1 MLFRE
6 LTKRFFLGKSR
17 DPLDPHVF
25 HQLSLAAFL
34 AWVGLGA
41 DGLSSSC
48 YGPEEAF
55 YALGTHIHLAVF
67 LAVATAVTVFV
78 ISASY
83 SQIIELF
90 PTGGGG
96 YLVATRLL
104 GEGAGLVSGAAL
116 VVDYA
121 LTIAMSVAA
130 GVAALSSEPIARG
143 VPPGT
148 RLLVS
153 VLIVVGLIVL
163 NLRGMKE
170 SVQVLLPIFL
180 VFLATHAA
188 MLVFGIGRHTAD
200 FPQLAV
206 ATVKET
212 KETWTALG
220 AFGMIALLLKA
231 FSLGGGTYTGIEAVS
246 NGLQILREPRVK
258 TGKRTMLYMAVSLS
272 ITAGGLL
279 LCYLLANVRR
289 LEGQTLNAV
298 LVNKLAPEA
307 FGPGAIAAGF
317 ALVTLISEGALLFVA
332 AQAGFLDGPRVLAN
346 MAIDSWVPHR
356 FSLLS
361 ERLVA
366 QNGILV
372 MGLSAIGMLLFTGGS
387 VSVIVVMYSIN
398 VFLTF
403 TLSQLGMCVHWW
415 QERKTEPSWGR
426 RFAINGIGLLLT
438 SAILL
443 VTVTL
448 KFREGGWVTVV
459 ITSSFIFLCVLC
471 RRHYLSVSLL
481 MKRADDVLTTL
492 PKQKPG
498 DSGFTKKAGAPVP
511 RNTPTAVFL
520 VSGFNGLGIHSLLQ
534 VQKYFPR
541 YFTNAIFL
549 SVGVIDSAKFKGASE
564 VENLKK
570 ETEQDLVRYVEFAEG
585 LGMHAEQYSA
595 IGTDLLDEIVE
606 LCHGV
611 KERYD
616 RPVFF
621 TSKLIFPNENL
632 ANRLLHNQTPFAVQR
647 RLQFEGLQTVILPIQ
662 VSI

>member
-1 MLFRE
+1 MPVRE
-6 LTKRFFLGKSR
+6 LTKRIFLGKSR
-17 DPLDPHVF
+17 NPLDPHIF

-55 YALGTHIHLAVF
+55 HALGTHTHLAVF
-67 LAVATAVTVFV
+67 LAAATAVTIFV

-104 GEGAGLVSGAAL
+104 GEGAGVVSGAAL

-143 VPPGT
+143 VPAGT
-148 RLLVS
+148 RLLFS
-153 VLIVVGLIVL
+153 VFIVVVLIVL

-200 FPQLAV
+200 FPQLA
-206 ATVKET
+206 ADTVKDT
-212 KETWTALG
+212 KETWSALG
-220 AFGMIALLLKA
+220 SLGFIALLLKA
-231 FSLGGGTYTGIEAVS
+231 FSMGGGTYTGIEAVS

-279 LCYLLANVRR
+279 LCYLFANVRR
-289 LEGQTLNAV
+289 IEGQTLNAV

-307 FGPGAIAAGF
+307 FGPGAAAAGF

-361 ERLVA
+361 ERLVT

-387 VSVIVVMYSIN
+387 VDVIVVMYSIN

-415 QERKTEPSWGR
+415 QERHVEPSWAR
-426 RFAINGIGLLLT
+426 RFAINGFGLLLT
-438 SAILL
+438 GAILL

-459 ITSSFIFLCVLC
+459 ITGSFIALCVVC
-471 RRHYLSVSLL
+471 RRHYHSVGLL

-492 PKQKPG
+492 PKP
-498 DSGFTKKAGAPVP
+498 KAGDTGASLPAVS
-511 RNTPTAVFL
+511 RNVPTAVFL

-541 YFTNAIFL
+541 YFKNAVFL
-549 SVGVIDSAKFKGASE
+549 SVGVVDSAKFKGVDA
-564 VENLKK
+564 VEQLKL
-570 ETEQDLVRYVEFAEG
+570 ETERDLTKYVEFARG
-585 LGMHAEQYSA
+585 LGMHAEHHFA
-595 IGTDLLDEIVE
+595 IGTDLLDEIVA
-606 LCHGV
+606 LCQNV
-611 KERYD
+611 KEQYD
-616 RPVFF
+616 RPIFF
-621 TSKLIFPNENL
+621 ASKLIFPNENL